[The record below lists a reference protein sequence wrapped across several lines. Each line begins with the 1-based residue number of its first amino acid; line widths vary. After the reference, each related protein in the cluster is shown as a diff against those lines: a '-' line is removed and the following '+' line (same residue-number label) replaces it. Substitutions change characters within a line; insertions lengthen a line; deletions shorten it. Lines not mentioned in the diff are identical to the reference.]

1 MSFQIALSGLD
12 AASTD
17 LEVTSNNIANSRTNA
32 FKESRAEFSD
42 VYASSIN
49 DSSATAAGRG
59 VRVNKIAQ
67 QFNQGTVDFTSRN
80 LDLAIN
86 GDGFF
91 VLEDEGGSL
100 EYTRAGAYS
109 SDKDGFIVNHKLQ
122 KLQIYPAVTV
132 NGVTSFT
139 TGVLEDLQLPLANSA
154 PRATVN
160 ATTAVNLDAADTLP
174 TSATPLSVGTGN
186 ILPAETSLP
195 PTDPAQPAATIA
207 RNQIPAA
214 DQYNYS
220 TSMTVYDSLGASHT
234 MSLYYE
240 KTATDNAWD
249 VFTYI
254 DGYNVTNDT
263 AGPSFDG
270 TVAGGIPQNR
280 ISFTSTGA
288 LDSAATGAQQLY
300 TIDFGGADP
309 VAIQTDVDDMTQYG
323 GDFAVS
329 NILQDGY
336 ATGRLSGLD
345 IDTEG
350 VAFARYTNGQAT
362 ALGKVALAKFNSP
375 QNLTKLGDTNWG
387 ESFASGQAL
396 LGEATTSSFGSIQS
410 GALEASNVD
419 LAEQLVNLIVAQRS
433 FQANSKVVTSV
444 DQILQTIIN
453 I

>member
-17 LEVTSNNIANSRTNA
+17 LEVTSNNIANSRTNG
-32 FKESRAEFSD
+32 FKESRTEFSD
-42 VYASSIN
+42 VYATSIADASST
-49 DSSATAAGRG
+49 ATGRG

-67 QFNQGTVDFTSRN
+67 QFSQGTVDFTSRN

-91 VLEDEGGSL
+91 VLQGDDGGI

-109 SDKDGFIVNHKLQ
+109 ADKDGFIVNHKLQ
-122 KLQIYPAVTV
+122 KLQVYPAVTV
-132 NGVTSFT
+132 NGVTNFT
-139 TGVLEDLQLPLANSA
+139 TGVLQDLQLPLSNSS
-154 PRATVN
+154 PNATTVV
-160 ATTAVNLDAADTLP
+160 TTAVNVDAADDSP
-174 TSATPLSVGTGN
+174 SGPPLASTGAGN
-186 ILPAETSLP
+186 IIVDTSVPAP
-195 PTDPAQPAATIA
+195 APDP
-207 RNQIPAA
+207 IPAA

-234 MSLYYE
+234 MSLYYV
-240 KTATDNAWD
+240 KTAANNIWD

-254 DGYNVTNDT
+254 DGYNVTDDT
-263 AGPSFDG
+263 GAPPANQIGFTNTGDLDLATTGTQNLRDIQFDG
-270 TVAGGIPQNR
+270 A
-280 ISFTSTGA
+280 A
-288 LDSAATGAQQLY
+288 LMDITTAVS
-300 TIDFGGADP
+300 
-309 VAIQTDVDDMTQYG
+309 DMTQYG
-323 GDFAVS
+323 GDYAVS
-329 NILQDGY
+329 NITQDGY
-336 ATGRLSGLD
+336 STGRLSGLD
-345 IDTEG
+345 IDAEG
-350 VAFARYTNGQAT
+350 VVFARYTNGQAT

-375 QNLTKLGDTNWG
+375 QNLNKVGDTNWA

-419 LAEQLVNLIVAQRS
+419 LAEQLVNLITAQRT

>member
-12 AASTD
+12 AASTA
-17 LEVTSNNIANSRTNA
+17 LEVTSNNIANSRTNG
-32 FKESRAEFSD
+32 FKESRPEFSD
-42 VYASSIN
+42 VYATSIS
-49 DSSATAAGRG
+49 DSSSTAAGRG

-67 QFNQGTVDFTSRN
+67 LFNQGTVDFTSRN

-91 VLEDEGGSL
+91 VLRNDGGGY

-109 SDKDGFIVNHKLQ
+109 ADRDGFIVNHKLQ
-122 KLQIYPAVTV
+122 RLQVYPAQVDAATGDV
-132 NGVTSFT
+132 SFP
-139 TGVLEDLQLPLANSA
+139 TGVLQDLQLPLANSA
-154 PRATVN
+154 PQATANV
-160 ATTAVNLDAADTLP
+160 TTAINLDAADDVL
-174 TSATPLSVGTGN
+174 ATPFATAGTGGRT
-186 ILPAETSLP
+186 IITTP
-195 PTDPAQPAATIA
+195 PAAATPPDTVPTA
-207 RNQIPAA
+207 E
-214 DQYNYS
+214 QYNYS
-220 TSMTVYDSLGASHT
+220 TSLTVYDSLGAAHT
-234 MSLYYE
+234 LSLYYV
-240 KTATDNAWD
+240 KDGGTPNAWN
-249 VFTYI
+249 VFSFI
-254 DGYNVTNDT
+254 DGFNITDT
-263 AGPSFDG
+263 ANNRLVFNSDGSLDAANSSVPGSTLDIQFDG
-270 TVAGGIPQNR
+270 AAFMQ
-280 ISFTSTGA
+280 
-288 LDSAATGAQQLY
+288 LDTN
-300 TIDFGGADP
+300 
-309 VAIQTDVDDMTQYG
+309 VDSMTQYG

-329 NILQDGY
+329 NITQDGY

-362 ALGKVALAKFNSP
+362 ALGKVAMARFNSP

-387 ESFASGQAL
+387 ESFASGQPL

-419 LAEQLVNLIVAQRS
+419 LAEQLVNLIVSQRA

>member
-12 AASTD
+12 AASTA
-17 LEVTSNNIANSRTNA
+17 LEVTSNNIANSRTNG
-32 FKESRAEFSD
+32 FKESRPEFSD
-42 VYASSIN
+42 VYATSIS
-49 DSSATAAGRG
+49 DSSSTAAGRG

-67 QFNQGTVDFTSRN
+67 LFNQGTVDFTSRN

-91 VLEDEGGSL
+91 VLRNDGGGY

-109 SDKDGFIVNHKLQ
+109 ADRDGYIVNHKLQ
-122 KLQIYPAVTV
+122 RLQVYPAQEDLATGDV
-132 NGVTSFT
+132 SFP
-139 TGVLEDLQLPLANSA
+139 TGVLQDLQLPLANSA
-154 PRATVN
+154 PQATAN
-160 ATTAVNLDAADTLP
+160 ATTAINLDAADDVL
-174 TSATPLSVGTGN
+174 ATPFNTAGTGGRT
-186 ILPAETSLP
+186 IITTP
-195 PTDPAQPAATIA
+195 PAAATPPDTA
-207 RNQIPAA
+207 PTAE
-214 DQYNYS
+214 QYNYS
-220 TSMTVYDSLGASHT
+220 TSLTAYDSLGAAHT
-234 MSLYYE
+234 LSLYYV
-240 KTATDNAWD
+240 KDGGTPNAWD
-249 VFTYI
+249 VFTFI
-254 DGYNVTNDT
+254 DGFNITDT
-263 AGPSFDG
+263 ANNSLVFNSDGSLDTVNSSVPGATLDIQFDG
-270 TVAGGIPQNR
+270 A
-280 ISFTSTGA
+280 A
-288 LDSAATGAQQLY
+288 LMQVGTNVDS
-300 TIDFGGADP
+300 
-309 VAIQTDVDDMTQYG
+309 MTQYG

-329 NILQDGY
+329 NITQDGY

-362 ALGKVALAKFNSP
+362 ALGKVAMARFNSP

-387 ESFASGQAL
+387 ESFASGQPL

-419 LAEQLVNLIVAQRS
+419 LAEQLVNLIVSQRA

>member
-12 AASTD
+12 AATTS
-17 LEVTSNNIANSRTNA
+17 LEVTSNNIANARTNG
-32 FKESRAEFSD
+32 FKEARAEFGD
-42 VYASSIN
+42 VFASSIS
-49 DSSATAAGRG
+49 DSSATAPGRG

-67 QFNQGTVDFTSRN
+67 QFGQGTVDFTSRN

-91 VLEDEGGSL
+91 VLQGDDGGI

-109 SDKDGFIVNHKLQ
+109 ADRDGFIVNHKLQ

-132 NGVTSFT
+132 GGTTSFT
-139 TGVLEDLQLPLANSA
+139 TGVLRDLQLPLANSA
-154 PRATVN
+154 PNAT
-160 ATTAVNLDAADTLP
+160 ASLTTAVNLDAAV
-174 TSATPLSVGTGN
+174 S
-186 ILPAETSLP
+186 P
-195 PTDPAQPAATIA
+195 PTGAAIPAGVAGQNTALSPTDAGQPAGTIA
-207 RNQIPAA
+207 ANQPPSA

-220 TSMTVYDSLGASHT
+220 TSTTVYDSLGDAHT
-234 MSLYYE
+234 QSLYYV
-240 KTATDNAWD
+240 KSATPNVWN
-249 VFTYI
+249 VYTFI
-254 DGYNVTNDT
+254 DGYNVTNT
-263 AGPSFDG
+263 AGAPPANQLG
-270 TVAGGIPQNR
+270 
-280 ISFTSTGA
+280 FTATGA
-288 LDSAATGAQQLY
+288 LDLTTTGAQNTLSITY
-300 TIDFGGADP
+300 GGANAMT
-309 VAIQTDVDDMTQYG
+309 VTTTVTDMTQYG

-329 NILQDGY
+329 NITQDGF

-345 IDTEG
+345 IDSEG

-375 QNLTKLGDTNWG
+375 QNLSKVGDTNWA
-387 ESFASGQAL
+387 ESFASGAAL

-419 LAEQLVNLIVAQRS
+419 LAEQLVNLITSQRA